1 MSAKQAD
8 EQQRSWFTERRFLAS
23 AAVIALLVLGA
34 GLVLVTGGGRRAGS
48 RPAGSASTNPAVA
61 PTSARR
67 RPARAS
73 GCSLPAGSQSIP
85 QVAPQTAW
93 QLVGSM
99 AAPSAPATIG
109 PQRTVDG
116 FRVCFAH
123 SPLGALFAAVNFWA
137 EGTAAPAG
145 AVYEHLAAAT
155 PLRAQAITAAQTDGA
170 GRLDALTKV
179 QVAGYALTAYDPA
192 TAVITLAFQLSD
204 GAFVSVP
211 TALAWEDSDWRYVI
225 AAGGTVPG
233 AAQISDLNGYVA
245 FSGA

>member
-1 MSAKQAD
+1 MTKSAKQAG
-8 EQQRSWFTERRFLAS
+8 EQRSWWAQRRFLVS
-23 AAVIALLVLGA
+23 AAVIAVLMMSAVLV
-34 GLVLVTGGGRRAGS
+34 VVTGGGRKTGS
-48 RPAGSASTNPAVA
+48 QPARSASSLGPAPTGARRGPAGAA
-61 PTSARR
+61 
-67 RPARAS
+67 
-73 GCSLPAGSQSIP
+73 GCSLPPGSQAIP
-85 QVAPQTAW
+85 QVAPQTTW

-145 AVYEHLAAAT
+145 VVYEHLAADT
-155 PLRAQAITAAQTDGA
+155 PLRAQAISAAQTDGA
-170 GRLDALTKV
+170 ARLDAVTKV

-211 TALAWEDSDWRYVI
+211 TALRWEDSDWRYVI